1 MKIYTKQGDQ
11 GQTAL
16 FGGDRVSKH
25 SIRIETYG
33 TVDELNSIL
42 GVAIAN
48 EHQPFT
54 GEVIDEVQHQLF
66 ILGAD
71 LATPFHSD
79 ARIDRIS
86 EQEVQYLEQKIDFME
101 ESLPPLKNFI
111 LPSGSMTGATLHH
124 ARTVCRRAER
134 LAVVCSN
141 QAYAVP
147 IPVYVTFCR
156 NNNVAITCR
165 QGKVQ
170 GDMSV
175 GVMVST
181 QYANSNFGVT
191 LQKTIND
198 PADRADSDLS
208 DLV

>member
-1 MKIYTKQGDQ
+1 MKIYTKQGDK

-48 EHQPFT
+48 EHQAFT
-54 GEVIDEVQHQLF
+54 GEVINDVQHQLF

-86 EQEVQYLEQKIDFME
+86 DQEVQYLEQKIDFME
-101 ESLPPLKNFI
+101 DSLPPLKNFTVWKYGWCNPTSCPNG
-111 LPSGSMTGATLHH
+111 LSSS
-124 ARTVCRRAER
+124 RTISRCMQQSRK
-134 LAVVCSN
+134 N
-141 QAYAVP
+141 
-147 IPVYVTFCR
+147 
-156 NNNVAITCR
+156 
-165 QGKVQ
+165 
-170 GDMSV
+170 
-175 GVMVST
+175 
-181 QYANSNFGVT
+181 
-191 LQKTIND
+191 
-198 PADRADSDLS
+198 
-208 DLV
+208 

>member
-16 FGGDRVSKH
+16 IGGDRVSKH

-48 EHQPFT
+48 EHQQFT
-54 GEVIDEVQHQLF
+54 GDVINEVQHQLF

-86 EQEVQYLEQKIDFME
+86 GQEVQYLEQKIDFME

-111 LPSGSMTGATLHH
+111 LPSGSMVGATLHH

-141 QAYAVP
+141 QE
-147 IPVYVTFCR
+147 
-156 NNNVAITCR
+156 
-165 QGKVQ
+165 K
-170 GDMSV
+170 
-175 GVMVST
+175 
-181 QYANSNFGVT
+181 
-191 LQKTIND
+191 IND
-198 PADRADSDLS
+198 MVLQYLNRLS
-208 DLV
+208 DFLFVLARYENHQNGCLENPWIPKK

>member
-1 MKIYTKQGDQ
+1 MKIYTKQGDK

-48 EHQPFT
+48 EHQAFT
-54 GEVIDEVQHQLF
+54 GEVINDVQHQLF

-86 EQEVQYLEQKIDFME
+86 DQEVQYLEQKIDFME

-111 LPSGSMTGATLHH
+111 LPSGSMAGATLHH

-141 QAYAVP
+141 QEKINA
-147 IPVYVTFCR
+147 
-156 NNNVAITCR
+156 
-165 QGKVQ
+165 
-170 GDMSV
+170 
-175 GVMVST
+175 MVL
-181 QYANSNFGVT
+181 QYLN
-191 LQKTIND
+191 
-198 PADRADSDLS
+198 RLS
-208 DLV
+208 DFLFVLARYENHESGCLENPWIPKK